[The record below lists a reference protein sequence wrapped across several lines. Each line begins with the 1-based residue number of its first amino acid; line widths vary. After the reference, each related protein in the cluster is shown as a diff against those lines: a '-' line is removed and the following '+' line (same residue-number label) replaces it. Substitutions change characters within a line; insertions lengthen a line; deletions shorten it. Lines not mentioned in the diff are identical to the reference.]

1 MILEPKK
8 TNKTRSRMSQPL
20 FLLASRGLRSDRGRD
35 PDLEQNIEA
44 DELQNR
50 GNVQD
55 PLQQYHWNIS

>member
-1 MILEPKK
+1 
-8 TNKTRSRMSQPL
+8 MSQPL

>member
-1 MILEPKK
+1 
-8 TNKTRSRMSQPL
+8 MSQPL

-55 PLQQYHWNIS
+55 PLQQYHWNISWNKMSSGSQWKME